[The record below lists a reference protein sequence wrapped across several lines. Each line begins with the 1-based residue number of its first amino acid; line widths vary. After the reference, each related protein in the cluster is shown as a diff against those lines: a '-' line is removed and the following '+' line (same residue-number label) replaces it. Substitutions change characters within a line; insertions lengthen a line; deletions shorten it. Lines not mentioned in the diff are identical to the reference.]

1 MIDHVSR
8 VLLLNPLPEVDLQL
22 YGFYLEKKTIWRY
35 NSAVRFA
42 RRWRTAL

>member
-22 YGFYLEKKTIWRY
+22 YGFYLEKKQYDVITPPFDLH
-35 NSAVRFA
+35 ADDE
-42 RRWRTAL
+42 LH